1 MASEVKSKEIYIKGF
16 REDDYV
22 CSISNDRVVVSYNSD
37 NEFAIEKIVIS
48 RENYEKVV
56 DYLIEESFIED
67 REDYNIPRE
76 VLSEASLLFHCID
89 KYCV

>member
-1 MASEVKSKEIYIKGF
+1 MASEVKLPEVYIKGH

-37 NEFAIEKIVIS
+37 NEFAIGKIVIS
-48 RENYEKVV
+48 REEYEKIL

-67 REDYNIPRE
+67 REDYNIARE
-76 VLSEASLLFHCID
+76 VISEASISFNCIR
-89 KYCV
+89 